1 MGTKLQ
7 KKAGTFGDLK
17 RKYYFCRMKERIN
30 WIDWGKAL
38 AVITV
43 VFCHLPQSQEWFYY
57 RYLQTCIISI
67 FFFLSGYLKKDH
79 GSDKE
84 NWKKYWNALIIPYL
98 LYNAVVYPYW
108 FAKCYLQNGG
118 MPDLFHALRPIF
130 GTLLF
135 QHENSFCEPLDGP
148 LWYLPAILAMHIIV
162 DLCRKTRYQHSIL
175 IVLCILSYFVYA
187 GNKSWNFLPNLT
199 FIGLISRLPLYYI
212 GYLLGQKKQFRNIN
226 PISNLGYGLALMLA
240 SIALFHWHLQ
250 LFYTGD
256 MAQFLST
263 DFLLHIALFYP
274 VNICFM
280 FGVLFFCKALD
291 GIHSKVIVNLSI
303 GTLVIIGLH
312 IVFITIVNFILEHL
326 HHIQG
331 VICYQW
337 YEALPIALLITAILF
352 PVILWGKEHAPVLL
366 GKKRL

>member
-1 MGTKLQ
+1 MAKLQ

-17 RKYYFCRMKERIN
+17 IKYYFCRMKERIN

-84 NWKKYWNALIIPYL
+84 NWKKYWNGLIIPYL
-98 LYNAVVYPYW
+98 LYNAIVYPYW
-108 FAKCYLQNGG
+108 FAKYYLQNGD
-118 MPDLFHALRPIF
+118 MPDMFHALRPIF
-130 GTLLF
+130 GALLF
-135 QHENSFCEPLDGP
+135 QHENAFCEPLDGP
-148 LWYLPAILAMHIIV
+148 LWYLPAILAMHIIG
-162 DLCRKTRYQHSIL
+162 DLCRKTKYHHIIL
-175 IVLCILSYFVYA
+175 ISLCVLSYFVYA
-187 GNKSWNFLPNLT
+187 GNKFWNFLPNLS
-199 FIGLISRLPLYYI
+199 FIGLISRLPIYYI
-212 GYLLGQKKQFRNIN
+212 GYIMGQKKLFRDIN
-226 PISNLGYGLALMLA
+226 HIRHFGFGLMLMLA
-240 SIALFHWHLQ
+240 SIAFFHWHLQ
-250 LFYTGD
+250 LFYAG
-256 MAQFLST
+256 AVSRFLST

-280 FGVLFFCKALD
+280 FGVLYFCKALN
-291 GIHSKVIVNLSI
+291 GIHSKIIVNLSI

-312 IVFITIVNFILEHL
+312 IVLITIVNFALEHL
-326 HHIQG
+326 LHIQG

-337 YEALPIALLITAILF
+337 YEALPVALLITAILY
-352 PVILWGKEHAPVLL
+352 PVILWGKNHAPILL
-366 GKKRL
+366 GKKRP